1 MERADLAS
9 VRAAVQRAHI
19 LQWEFIVCFLVEPT
33 VLHAWVAEAKTRR
46 RVVVARPLSPAK

>member
-1 MERADLAS
+1 MAS